1 MLLGLHHVTA
11 LAGDP
16 QRNLDFYTRVA
27 GMRLV
32 KRTVNF
38 DDPAGYHLYFS
49 TGAGSP
55 GTLLTF
61 FHWGRRG
68 APGSGQI
75 AGVTVCVPGPLPLAD
90 PDGIGLEF
98 IESADLPGIQSV
110 TLCEADAGPTV
121 TFLRD
126 VLGLNIIREESNN
139 ARFELPD
146 GTWIDIQHS
155 PGTPRGKMAAGI
167 VHHVARRVADEE
179 TQMEWRERLIRAGL
193 RVSPVKDRLYFHS
206 IYFREPG
213 GVLLEIA
220 TDGPGFAVDEPEDQL
235 GQRLCLPPW
244 LEPARESIERRLT
257 PLTFS
262 NKAFSN
268 KSMEADGR

>member
-1 MLLGLHHVTA
+1 M
-11 LAGDP
+11 
-16 QRNLDFYTRVA
+16 
-27 GMRLV
+27 
-32 KRTVNF
+32 
-38 DDPAGYHLYFS
+38 
-49 TGAGSP
+49 
-55 GTLLTF
+55 
-61 FHWGRRG
+61 
-68 APGSGQI
+68 
-75 AGVTVCVPGPLPLAD
+75 CVPGPLPLAD

-244 LEPARESIERRLT
+244 LEPARRV
-257 PLTFS
+257 S
-262 NKAFSN
+262 N
-268 KSMEADGR
+268 GG